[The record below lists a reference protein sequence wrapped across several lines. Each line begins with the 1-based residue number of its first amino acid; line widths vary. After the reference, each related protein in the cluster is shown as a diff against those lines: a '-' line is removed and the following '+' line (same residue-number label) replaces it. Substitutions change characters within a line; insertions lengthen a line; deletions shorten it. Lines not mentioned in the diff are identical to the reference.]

1 MQYSVYL
8 FDFDYTL
15 ANAETAIVK
24 CYRTVILRHGHPDVP
39 DDTIKRGIGQGINEI
54 FKTLTGV
61 EDAETLNQYAEEY
74 MCEADIYMADETFL
88 YPSVIPVITELKNRG
103 QKLGIISN
111 KLRRRIMETLHKNN
125 IADLF
130 DIVIGSEDVRDIKPA
145 PDGVLKATAELGVD
159 ISDAVYIGDSPTDAQ
174 TAQNAGVA
182 FAAVTTGATTADELR
197 AFPHV
202 AVIADLAELL

>member
-1 MQYSVYL
+1 MQYSLYL

-24 CYRTVILRHGHPDVP
+24 CYRTVILRYGHPDVP
-39 DDTIKRGIGQGINEI
+39 DDLIKRGIGRGINEI

-61 EDAETLNQYAEEY
+61 EDEAVLNQYSDEY
-74 MCEADIYMADETFL
+74 MREADIYMANETFL
-88 YPSVIPVITELKNRG
+88 YPSVIPVITELKRRG
-103 QKLGIISN
+103 KKLGIISN
-111 KLRRRIMETLHKNN
+111 KLRRRIMETLHKND
-125 IADLF
+125 IADFF
-130 DIVIGSEDVRDIKPA
+130 DIVIGSADVANLKPA
-145 PDGVLKATAELGVD
+145 PDGILKAIAELGVGID
-159 ISDAVYIGDSPTDAQ
+159 DAVYIGDSPTDAQ